1 MSGQSIDNPVYVN
14 FQRLIDDVRAL
25 PSLFEIQM
33 KMCDE
38 LEEQSEDWATLV
50 MNVKERLYNMN
61 RVLKDYF
68 DGYTITLSCVEA
80 ELLAIVAKAAN
91 EGKNDD

>member
-25 PSLFEIQM
+25 PDLFEIQL

-38 LEEQSEDWATLV
+38 LEEQSEDWVTLV
-50 MNVKERLYNMN
+50 MNVKRRLYNLN

-68 DGYTITLSCVEA
+68 DGYTITLSCVES
-80 ELLAIVAKAAN
+80 ELLAIVAKAAEEN
-91 EGKNDD
+91 ED